1 MTLILILIELIGND
15 YYIMNNKYVNNRNI
29 NIKNI
34 NIKNINIKN
43 ISVLR

>member
-15 YYIMNNKYVNNRNI
+15 HYTVNNKYINNRNI

-34 NIKNINIKN
+34 NIKNI
-43 ISVLR
+43 SGRR